1 MLPFNHFSRGGMEVG
16 GGAMVDGGKT
26 ATEYQFRNI
35 QLLTGSR
42 TTAVLFDAG

>member
-1 MLPFNHFSRGGMEVG
+1 MLPFNHFSRGGMEVGG

-35 QLLTGSR
+35 QLLTGFEDNSSF
-42 TTAVLFDAG
+42 V